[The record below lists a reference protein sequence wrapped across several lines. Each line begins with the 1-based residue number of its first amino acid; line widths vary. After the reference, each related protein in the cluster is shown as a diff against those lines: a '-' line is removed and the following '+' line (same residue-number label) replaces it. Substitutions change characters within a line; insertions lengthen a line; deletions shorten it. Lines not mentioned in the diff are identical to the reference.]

1 LKQKIGAVYKW
12 YLSIFNNLGKKDAKE
27 LVRLLEKVSDIAIA
41 NIKGIKN
48 V

>member
-1 LKQKIGAVYKW
+1 LSVFNKLGQK
-12 YLSIFNNLGKKDAKE
+12 DTKE
-27 LVRLLEKVSDIAIA
+27 LVKLLEKVSDIAIA

>member
-1 LKQKIGAVYKW
+1 MGAVHKW
-12 YLSIFNNLGKKDAKE
+12 YLSIFDKLGKKDSQE
-27 LVRLLEKVSDIAIA
+27 FVRLLEKVSDIAIA